1 VKIRWRRWLYFA
13 LVLTAAAVMA
23 VFVAFETGLVER
35 LVRHVFI
42 QQLEQKTG
50 ARVDLGGFH
59 LYLRRL
65 RIGMD
70 DLTLHGTEPAGAPPL
85 FHAAHVNFQIHILS
99 FWGKQISLD
108 ELEIERPQ
116 VEVRFDKAGH
126 SNLPAPKVRATSRP
140 WRQTLFSL
148 RIGKLVLRD
157 GSANL
162 NDRRIPLDIHGQDL
176 EFLLHL
182 DAPAPGAES
191 YVGSFRCQQ
200 VELAERHY
208 APFRFDLSAKFTLH
222 PDAFELDELVWKL
235 PHSELNL
242 RAELPTFSRPDWNLR
257 YRGRL
262 SLADVRMI
270 FRQPTTPDGIADF
283 TGQARYAAGDW
294 TASGHY
300 AGREIGMSFQWFH
313 ARGMETWG
321 DYEVAQQRLVVP
333 QLSIRALGGS
343 VSGRLEMDFKGLEFR
358 TQTQLRG
365 VSLAS
370 AFAAVDN
377 VDFPVHTFHW
387 DSRMEV
393 DSVNTWQANFKHFRT
408 KGETRWT
415 PPDTLPPAIIPVS
428 ARIPYDY
435 SEDSRT
441 IALPQGEISTP
452 KTDIAMDGF
461 LGGKDSRLELKV
473 KTKDLV
479 VWDDFINDLRGAEAM
494 PTRIA
499 GIVDWDGRILGPL
512 GGPTFVGHIRAT
524 QALYDTLYWD
534 DLAGD
539 LEYSPDAFRLSKTVV
554 HRGQT
559 SANLDVFL
567 QLNGAWGFRPQSEW
581 TLEAQLKHAPTID
594 IQEVFGTNYPVA
606 GFMSGSFRGSGTR
619 TAPVIDANFTFDDIE
634 FKGYHFDQLAGLLHL
649 KHDEY
654 RLSQFELRK
663 DAGRVSGDILYH
675 PLELE
680 AEYNVHGAG
689 IPLEKFAAL
698 QTPTIPVSGRLEFD
712 LRGSGPI
719 FAPQAAGE
727 LRLVNLQIGS
737 ELAGDFHGG
746 FTSDGQKLRVSLASE
761 LSRGSFQGQIALGL
775 TGDNPISGSL
785 AVKEFDMDAFIIA
798 GLHLKQLTGHS
809 SVDGVFTISGALR
822 QPDTIELKADIEKIS
837 FNYDFVQLQNT
848 DPIRLLY
855 HRNEVRIEQAHL
867 QGPNTDFKITGS
879 ARFDRDRPLH
889 ISLAGAVNL
898 RFANRVIPDLEAQGK
913 ADVNVAVEGNMS
925 RPRITGRVSV
935 ADASMSYSDFPV
947 GLSHVNGEFV
957 FDRSR
962 LLFDQITAQ
971 AGGGQLTLT
980 GSLSYGEGPLRY
992 EVNAVTSTLRIRY
1005 PAGMSWLAGGT
1016 LQLSGT
1022 SQAAIL
1028 SGRVEVKRLLM
1039 AEGVDVASIFAAAA
1053 DTSTVAAT
1061 SSPFLRNLS
1070 FDIAGNTSPGAR
1082 IEWTGAQLDIDGDVR
1097 LRGTWDR
1104 PILLGHIH
1112 LLGGQMAFR
1121 GNNFTLTRGDINFA
1135 NPFQLDPE
1143 LNVEATAIISQYQ
1156 VTINFSGRT
1165 SKLSLSYRSDPPLPD
1180 TDIVALLALGSAGE
1194 ESALRSQSSGSQSY
1208 GATALLSEAISS
1220 GLGGR
1225 IERLFGISHFRV
1237 DPFLS
1242 GTATESNAA
1251 ARVTIEQQV
1260 TRDLTVI
1267 YSTNAATSNQYQ
1279 LIQVEYAV
1287 KRDLSVIFLRDING
1301 TYAFEIKFIKH
1312 FQ

>member
-1 VKIRWRRWLYFA
+1 
-13 LVLTAAAVMA
+13 
-23 VFVAFETGLVER
+23 
-35 LVRHVFI
+35 
-42 QQLEQKTG
+42 
-50 ARVDLGGFH
+50 
-59 LYLRRL
+59 
-65 RIGMD
+65 
-70 DLTLHGTEPAGAPPL
+70 
-85 FHAAHVNFQIHILS
+85 
-99 FWGKQISLD
+99 
-108 ELEIERPQ
+108 
-116 VEVRFDKAGH
+116 
-126 SNLPAPKVRATSRP
+126 
-140 WRQTLFSL
+140 
-148 RIGKLVLRD
+148 
-157 GSANL
+157 
-162 NDRRIPLDIHGQDL
+162 
-176 EFLLHL
+176 
-182 DAPAPGAES
+182 
-191 YVGSFRCQQ
+191 
-200 VELAERHY
+200 
-208 APFRFDLSAKFTLH
+208 
-222 PDAFELDELVWKL
+222 
-235 PHSELNL
+235 
-242 RAELPTFSRPDWNLR
+242 
-257 YRGRL
+257 
-262 SLADVRMI
+262 
-270 FRQPTTPDGIADF
+270 
-283 TGQARYAAGDW
+283 
-294 TASGHY
+294 
-300 AGREIGMSFQWFH
+300 
-313 ARGMETWG
+313 
-321 DYEVAQQRLVVP
+321 
-333 QLSIRALGGS
+333 
-343 VSGRLEMDFKGLEFR
+343 
-358 TQTQLRG
+358 
-365 VSLAS
+365 
-370 AFAAVDN
+370 
-377 VDFPVHTFHW
+377 
-387 DSRMEV
+387 
-393 DSVNTWQANFKHFRT
+393 
-408 KGETRWT
+408 
-415 PPDTLPPAIIPVS
+415 
-428 ARIPYDY
+428 
-435 SEDSRT
+435 
-441 IALPQGEISTP
+441 
-452 KTDIAMDGF
+452 
-461 LGGKDSRLELKV
+461 
-473 KTKDLV
+473 
-479 VWDDFINDLRGAEAM
+479 
-494 PTRIA
+494 
-499 GIVDWDGRILGPL
+499 
-512 GGPTFVGHIRAT
+512 
-524 QALYDTLYWD
+524 
-534 DLAGD
+534 
-539 LEYSPDAFRLSKTVV
+539 
-554 HRGQT
+554 
-559 SANLDVFL
+559 
-567 QLNGAWGFRPQSEW
+567 
-581 TLEAQLKHAPTID
+581 
-594 IQEVFGTNYPVA
+594 
-606 GFMSGSFRGSGTR
+606 
-619 TAPVIDANFTFDDIE
+619 
-634 FKGYHFDQLAGLLHL
+634 
-649 KHDEY
+649 
-654 RLSQFELRK
+654 
-663 DAGRVSGDILYH
+663 
-675 PLELE
+675 
-680 AEYNVHGAG
+680 
-689 IPLEKFAAL
+689 
-698 QTPTIPVSGRLEFD
+698 
-712 LRGSGPI
+712 
-719 FAPQAAGE
+719 
-727 LRLVNLQIGS
+727 
-737 ELAGDFHGG
+737 
-746 FTSDGQKLRVSLASE
+746 
-761 LSRGSFQGQIALGL
+761 
-775 TGDNPISGSL
+775 
-785 AVKEFDMDAFIIA
+785 MDAFIIA

-822 QPDTIELKADIEKIS
+822 RPDTIELKADIEKIS

-898 RFANRVIPDLEAQGK
+898 RFANRVVPDLEAQGK